1 MRTKLKKKKNCV
13 KTAAMTTKE
22 RHKKTVNCPII
33 HLAWSGV
40 EQQNRYFIS
49 IIYFPAANG
58 STHNT

>member
-1 MRTKLKKKKNCV
+1 
-13 KTAAMTTKE
+13 MTTKE